1 MLVQGADA
9 RPAAVAR
16 AEANSRVLTCGRV
29 VVAPGLRA
37 GDDASLPLRGL
48 VASADHH
55 PRFLEASPCRFDVLG
70 GLMSP
75 RG

>member
-9 RPAAVAR
+9 RPTAIAR
-16 AEANSRVLTCGRV
+16 AEANSQALTCGRV
-29 VVAPGLRA
+29 AVAPRLRA
-37 GDDASLPLRGL
+37 GDDASLALRGL
-48 VASADHH
+48 VASVDHH
-55 PRFLEASPCRFDVLG
+55 PRFLGASPCRFDVLG

>member
-9 RPAAVAR
+9 HPAVVAR
-16 AEANSRVLTCGRV
+16 AEVNSRVLTCGRV

-37 GDDASLPLRGL
+37 GDDASLPLGGL
-48 VASADHH
+48 IASADHP
-55 PRFLEASPCRFDVLG
+55 PRVSGASPCRFDVLG
-70 GLMSP
+70 GLVNP